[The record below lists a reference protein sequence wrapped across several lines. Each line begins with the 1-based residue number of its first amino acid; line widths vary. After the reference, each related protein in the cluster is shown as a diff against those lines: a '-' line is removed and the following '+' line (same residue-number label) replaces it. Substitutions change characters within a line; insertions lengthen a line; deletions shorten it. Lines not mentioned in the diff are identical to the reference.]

1 MNQKKNIGS
10 RLLEVFGYNKRKKL
24 KLFKKELLAYLTSV
38 WQFNHDPS
46 LKEVVCEFNVLD
58 NESKKILIK
67 LLRHLRVRK
76 IVDGYYDQS
85 GIYRICNFKQN
96 IIK

>member
-1 MNQKKNIGS
+1 VIGCKKRENQ
-10 RLLEVFGYNKRKKL
+10 
-24 KLFKKELLAYLTSV
+24 KLFKKELLAYLTSA
-38 WQFNHDPS
+38 WKSNRDPS
-46 LKEVVCEFNVLD
+46 LKEVIYEFNVLN

-67 LLRHLRVRK
+67 TLRHLRVMK
-76 IVDGYYDQS
+76 LLDGFYDPS